1 MTLRRR
7 SKAIENLRL
16 ANIHDFTITE
26 ETPDLCSPRSLG
38 FVRSDLLPRRVDGDT
53 SENIAAAFQNFT
65 WVRPKIDGTVLYD
78 YRRFTND
85 MVVPTAGA
93 IEPWVGWLQAQFG
106 WDREWIMENPVATK
120 REVMRRFEGR
130 EERRE
135 ELVVVKR
142 PNRRLGNKD
151 LQVLQV
157 HECER
162 RESMEKMRRG
172 AVSRFGFRDD
182 DSEDPLLSISPSRM
196 SRTDLSEPL
205 EGRKGSVASDDDGR
219 DSPILI
225 RRKVM
230 TARPASALGFR
241 QMKALKVG
249 FSSLKKKA
257 LTNPWQRRSKTARK

>member
-16 ANIHDFTITE
+16 ANIQDLTITE
-26 ETPDLCSPRSLG
+26 EDPDLCSPRTVG

-53 SENIAAAFQNFT
+53 SQDITTAFQNFT

-85 MVVPTAGA
+85 MAVPTAA
-93 IEPWVGWLQAQFG
+93 AVESWVEWLQAQFG
-106 WDREWIMENPVATK
+106 WDKEWILENPVATK

-130 EERRE
+130 EEIRD

-142 PNRRLGNKD
+142 PNRRVGKRD
-151 LQVLQV
+151 LQGLEV
-157 HECER
+157 HECES
-162 RESMEKMRRG
+162 RESMERMRRG

-182 DSEDPLLSISPSRM
+182 ESEDLLLAMSHSRM
-196 SRTDLSEPL
+196 SSTEFSEPL
-205 EGRKGSVASDDDGR
+205 DGRKGSVASEDDGR
-219 DSPILI
+219 GSPMLI
-225 RRKVM
+225 KRKVA

-241 QMKALKVG
+241 QMKALRVG
-249 FSSLKKKA
+249 LSSLKKKA
-257 LTNPWQRRSKTARK
+257 LTNPWQRRSKVGRT

>member
-16 ANIHDFTITE
+16 ANIHDFTIAE
-26 ETPDLCSPRSLG
+26 ETPDLCSPRTLG

-85 MVVPTAGA
+85 MTVPTARA

-106 WDREWIMENPVATK
+106 WDREWILENPVATK
-120 REVMRRFEGR
+120 REVMRRFEGTD
-130 EERRE
+130 ERRD

-142 PNRRLGNKD
+142 PNRRLGNRD
-151 LQVLQV
+151 LQVVQV
-157 HECER
+157 HECES
-162 RESMEKMRRG
+162 RESMERMRRG

-182 DSEDPLLSISPSRM
+182 ESEDPLLSLSYSRM
-196 SRTDLSEPL
+196 SNTDLSDPSD
-205 EGRKGSVASDDDGR
+205 GRQGSVASADDSR
-219 DSPILI
+219 DSPTLI
-225 RRKVM
+225 RRKVV
-230 TARPASALGFR
+230 TARPASAMGFR
-241 QMKALKVG
+241 HMKALRVG
-249 FSSLKKKA
+249 LSSLKKKA
-257 LTNPWQRRSKTARK
+257 LTNPW